1 MSATKELPNNALD
14 MRSEP
19 LSSIMSTKI
28 VSIDMDASVGA
39 ASELCSNRRIRH
51 LPVLDEGRKLVGLL
65 TDRDLRACISPRI
78 GTLSENNADR
88 ETLHRHVHVVMTRHV
103 VTGTP
108 TMTLAQ
114 AAALMLERKVGCL
127 PVVHKDGSLAGIVT
141 TTDFLRVIAQY
152 ERKNS
157 AG

>member
-1 MSATKELPNNALD
+1 MPAAKSVPINSLD

-19 LSSIMSTKI
+19 LSTVMQTTVI
-28 VSIDMDASVGA
+28 SIDMDATVGTA
-39 ASELCSNRRIRH
+39 MELCTNRRIRH

-88 ETLHRHVHVVMTRHV
+88 ETLHRHIHVVMTRQV
-103 VTGTP
+103 VTAPP
-108 TMTLAQ
+108 TMTLSQ

-127 PVVHKDGSLAGIVT
+127 PVVYDDGSLAGIVT

-152 ERKNS
+152 ERKRAAN
-157 AG
+157 